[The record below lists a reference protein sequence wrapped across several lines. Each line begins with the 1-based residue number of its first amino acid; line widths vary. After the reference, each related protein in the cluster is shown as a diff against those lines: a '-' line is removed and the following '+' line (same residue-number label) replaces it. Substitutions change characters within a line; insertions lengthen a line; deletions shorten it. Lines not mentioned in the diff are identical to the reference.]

1 MRESRQG
8 VALFLVLT
16 ILGVITTM
24 LGAFVALNQQNF
36 SLLASSMEQSEALQ
50 ACLSGYN
57 YALYRIEH
65 DKSWGKDA
73 FNGLDDAAPP
83 TGTALDG
90 TLSCDLIEPSR
101 LFFSI
106 QGTRM
111 KFELTVVNNLPVS
124 SRSGGSPDPDTR
136 PGGMPVVADDALY
149 LRIVGRAGRATKR
162 ADVVLHTAPAF
173 DSAALSNGDLEIRQG
188 RVHID
193 SHDPMRNFIKS
204 NGDINLPRVNR
215 AGDVR
220 FRHTGDTAPTKRPPY
235 GHALARNT
243 VRSGPTDLG
252 QNDEAL
258 AQARQDS
265 QGFLAPKSPRKA
277 EILNLD
283 FADINLPPGAESNL
297 PPGNYVFTTTKV
309 NIPVQ
314 VTYTDSEGIP
324 VSERKNLR
332 ITVPA
337 IVRRNAET
345 DAVEKVWWSDTDIY
359 IPPNTGTWLPGIGGA
374 VVTQLGGESL
384 AENVP
389 ASEVLSGEPPMAML
403 APGVQADLWNAT
415 VQVQQNYR
423 VNVEGG
429 FGLRYERR
437 SQRTTVQE
445 GPEGIDVGDYEV
457 PEGSKDALLIMG
469 DGTSGSSIRAT
480 GKVDLRQ
487 VTGKGA
493 ILANDDLTLNGTL
506 VAEGTGVE
514 TGGLA
519 LMSERDVV
527 LNVPEETYEADTVTD
542 TLRNTVFRGLV
553 YAERDFVVRPLSSD
567 ARVTRSLDITGSV
580 VARRGKIVV
589 EGTNEVNLTYDPR
602 YLDDVVKDLSN
613 NRIKL
618 ERYSFTFK

>member
-1 MRESRQG
+1 
-8 VALFLVLT
+8 
-16 ILGVITTM
+16 
-24 LGAFVALNQQNF
+24 
-36 SLLASSMEQSEALQ
+36 
-50 ACLSGYN
+50 
-57 YALYRIEH
+57 
-65 DKSWGKDA
+65 
-73 FNGLDDAAPP
+73 
-83 TGTALDG
+83 
-90 TLSCDLIEPSR
+90 
-101 LFFSI
+101 
-106 QGTRM
+106 
-111 KFELTVVNNLPVS
+111 
-124 SRSGGSPDPDTR
+124 
-136 PGGMPVVADDALY
+136 
-149 LRIVGRAGRATKR
+149 
-162 ADVVLHTAPAF
+162 
-173 DSAALSNGDLEIRQG
+173 
-188 RVHID
+188 
-193 SHDPMRNFIKS
+193 
-204 NGDINLPRVNR
+204 
-215 AGDVR
+215 
-220 FRHTGDTAPTKRPPY
+220 
-235 GHALARNT
+235 
-243 VRSGPTDLG
+243 
-252 QNDEAL
+252 
-258 AQARQDS
+258 
-265 QGFLAPKSPRKA
+265 
-277 EILNLD
+277 
-283 FADINLPPGAESNL
+283 
-297 PPGNYVFTTTKV
+297 
-309 NIPVQ
+309 
-314 VTYTDSEGIP
+314 
-324 VSERKNLR
+324 
-332 ITVPA
+332 
-337 IVRRNAET
+337 
-345 DAVEKVWWSDTDIY
+345 
-359 IPPNTGTWLPGIGGA
+359 
-374 VVTQLGGESL
+374 
-384 AENVP
+384 
-389 ASEVLSGEPPMAML
+389 MAML